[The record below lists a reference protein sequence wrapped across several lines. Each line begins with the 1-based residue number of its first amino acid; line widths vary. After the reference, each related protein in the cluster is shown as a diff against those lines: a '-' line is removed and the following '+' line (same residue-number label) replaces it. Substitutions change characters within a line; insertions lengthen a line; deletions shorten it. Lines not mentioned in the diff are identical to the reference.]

1 MLPSLMINELETLK
15 RAVHMHIMHVI
26 EVMEDKNNFYIVSEI
41 LEGGE
46 LFDRIIDVYDN
57 DQSFSETDAAFVI
70 E

>member
-26 EVMEDKNNFYIVSEI
+26 EIMEDKDNFYIVSEI

-46 LFDRIIDVYDN
+46 LYNRIIDVYEN
-57 DQSFSETDAAFVI
+57 N
-70 E
+70 